1 MVGYVTVLYDGKED
15 VPLEKETHLNKR
27 KTRGPGFGAG
37 RYNLCGRGDA

>member
-1 MVGYVTVLYDGKED
+1 MVGYVTVLYDGKGD
-15 VPLEKETHLNKR
+15 VPLEKETHLNR